1 MRIAYFDTI
10 AGISGDMTL
19 GAFLHAGIS
28 LDTLIRELE
37 KLGLSGFE
45 LTAQHIQRNGITAV
59 KADVI
64 ISESPKYHRHLAD
77 IHAMIDRSGLSTA
90 VKENAKKIFTE
101 VAIAEAK
108 VHNSTVEKVHFH
120 EVGAIDSLV
129 DIVGTAICLEL
140 MQIDQV
146 FSSPVK
152 VGSGGT
158 VRTQHGE
165 MPIPTPATIEIL
177 KGYPVLLT
185 DIPFELTTPTGA
197 GIIKA
202 LSGGII
208 SAEKIQVQSIGYGAG
223 TRELPGVPNLLR
235 LIIGEM
241 ATAADRD
248 EVILIETNI
257 DDLNPEIY
265 PHVMERLLNAGALDT
280 YLTTVIMKK
289 GRPGV
294 VLSVL
299 AEQSKTETMMA
310 IIFRETSTIGVRLHH
325 LERRKLPR
333 AQRRLETSL
342 GPVVAKAVVVDG
354 QEILVPEFEE
364 CKRLAQE
371 RNLPLKEVYRI
382 LEAEFRG

>member
-1 MRIAYFDTI
+1 MRIAYLDTI

-19 GAFLHAGIS
+19 GAFLHAGVS
-28 LDTLIRELE
+28 LDTLIRELN
-37 KLGLSGFE
+37 KLRLSGFE

-64 ISESPKYHRHLAD
+64 ISEAPKYHRHLAD
-77 IHAMIDRSGLSTA
+77 INAIIDRSDLSPV
-90 VKENAKKIFTE
+90 VKENAKRVFTE
-101 VAIAEAK
+101 IAVAEAK
-108 VHNSTVEKVHFH
+108 VHNSTIEKIHFH

-146 FSSPVK
+146 YSSPVK

-158 VRTQHGE
+158 VQTQHGA

-177 KGYPVLLT
+177 KGYPVVLT

-202 LSGGII
+202 LSAGTIA
-208 SAEKIQVQSIGYGAG
+208 AERLQVHSIGYGAG
-223 TRELPGVPNLLR
+223 TRELPTVPNLLR
-235 LIIGEM
+235 LIIGEV
-241 ATAADRD
+241 ASITEND
-248 EVILIETNI
+248 EVVLIETNI

-265 PHVMERLLNAGALDT
+265 PYVMEKVLSAGALDA
-280 YLTTVIMKK
+280 YLTNVIMKK
-289 GRPGV
+289 GRPGI

-299 AEQSKTETMMA
+299 AEHSKMEVMMA
-310 IIFRETSTIGVRLHH
+310 ILFRETSTIGVRLHH

-333 AQRRLETSL
+333 TQRRLETSL
-342 GPVVAKAVVVDG
+342 GSVMAKAVVIDG

-364 CKRLAQE
+364 CKRLAKE
-371 RNLPLKEVYRI
+371 KNLPLKEVYRI